1 MLKKAHP
8 NGRFWLKVDACD
20 LKVALQESVRAK
32 WDGDVDLGDGK
43 LQELRADYD
52 ARRAEASLQDGDVQ
66 REVLEMKVRKLID
79 SFQEDQSFLAAGLKE
94 ADSSFQKKFNSPN
107 TSQQLLKSLC
117 WERVEYNT
125 LLQQAQA
132 FRAVIEDLLPHLQP
146 GNARVQDVSVCLR
159 DIMPDHLK
167 YLRNLFMKKRQPAA
181 THVLAILL
189 SEECRNKKPYSI
201 PVQFIPY
208 HSIKD
213 QYIRDISARIKSEMV
228 KVDLKPVGRYLKCS
242 FGLKTVMFSRK
253 KK

>member
-1 MLKKAHP
+1 
-8 NGRFWLKVDACD
+8 
-20 LKVALQESVRAK
+20 
-32 WDGDVDLGDGK
+32 
-43 LQELRADYD
+43 
-52 ARRAEASLQDGDVQ
+52 
-66 REVLEMKVRKLID
+66 MKVRKLID
-79 SFQEDQSFLAAGLKE
+79 RFQDDQSFLAAGLKE

-132 FRAVIEDLLPHLQP
+132 FRAVTEDLLPHLQP

-159 DIMPDHLK
+159 DIKPDLLK

-213 QYIRDISARIKSEMV
+213 QYIRDISATIKSEMV
-228 KVDLKPVGRYLKCS
+228 KMDLKPVGRYRYLNFSFDSKTLIFTEVFLSTLFCS
-242 FGLKTVMFSRK
+242 NRPSHFFPVYVIHPTPKKAHGNLQGGGTSQKPKVIRGRLRWDSACVVRIFSKTTNLFCYQV
-253 KK
+253 

>member
-1 MLKKAHP
+1 
-8 NGRFWLKVDACD
+8 
-20 LKVALQESVRAK
+20 
-32 WDGDVDLGDGK
+32 
-43 LQELRADYD
+43 
-52 ARRAEASLQDGDVQ
+52 
-66 REVLEMKVRKLID
+66 MKVRKLID
-79 SFQEDQSFLAAGLKE
+79 SFQDDQSFLAAGLKE

-107 TSQQLLKSLC
+107 TSHQLLKSLC

-146 GNARVQDVSVCLR
+146 GNARVQDVAVCLR

-213 QYIRDISARIKSEMV
+213 QYIRDISAKIKSEMV
-228 KVDLKPVGRYLKCS
+228 KMELKPVGRYLNISFDNKTLIFTEEKNIQIFLFHSSLQLKCES
-242 FGLKTVMFSRK
+242 YFPMHYGIHPIPRK
-253 KK
+253 PMVICKGVGGISKAKSYYGEDEVGWCI

>member
-1 MLKKAHP
+1 
-8 NGRFWLKVDACD
+8 
-20 LKVALQESVRAK
+20 
-32 WDGDVDLGDGK
+32 
-43 LQELRADYD
+43 
-52 ARRAEASLQDGDVQ
+52 
-66 REVLEMKVRKLID
+66 MKVRKLID
-79 SFQEDQSFLAAGLKE
+79 SFQDDQSFLAAGLKE

-107 TSQQLLKSLC
+107 TSHQLLKSLC

-146 GNARVQDVSVCLR
+146 GNARVQDVAVCLR

-181 THVLAILL
+181 THVLGILL
-189 SEECRNKKPYSI
+189 SEECRSKKPYSI

-213 QYIRDISARIKSEMV
+213 QYIRDISAKIKSEMV
-228 KVDLKPVGRYLKCS
+228 KMDLKPVGRYLNVS
-242 FGLKTVMFSRK
+242 FDNKTLIFTEEKNIKIFLFHSSLQLK
-253 KK
+253 